1 MEKKMATISISD
13 LNFSSEHAF
22 FSDSESFL
30 DDISDQELA
39 STVGGIT
46 PVFTVTAAWGTV
58 SVWGVGFGTG
68 FAAGSLAG
76 GAGLGYWAMSR
87 K

>member
-1 MEKKMATISISD
+1 MATISISNLD
-13 LNFSSEHAF
+13 FSNENAF

-58 SVWGVGFGTG
+58 TVWGVGFGTG
-68 FAAGSLAG
+68 FAAGAMAG
-76 GAGLGYWAMSR
+76 GAGLGYWAMAR
-87 K
+87 